1 MSPSK
6 KLPVK
11 GLCGRCLSVHGPE
24 PSTPLPL
31 TYSILVH
38 IGKGRG
44 GGTREKVRGATAHKA
59 GSKIPT

>member
-24 PSTPLPL
+24 PSNPLPL

-38 IGKGRG
+38 IGKGG
-44 GGTREKVRGATAHKA
+44 GVGPREVRGATVHKA